1 MQIENYNE
9 PFLDSL
15 REYDDVRDLSDYDF
29 SKDDYGPP
37 YDDPNKRKLAYR
49 HRMIGQ
55 KYEQVLIADNFLLLF
70 LLLFLLHWKL
80 TRNLVC
86 AL

>member
-1 MQIENYNE
+1 MVEQIENYNE

-15 REYDDVRDLSDYDF
+15 REYDDGRDLSGYDF
-29 SKDDYGPP
+29 SKDDFAPP

-55 KYEQVLIADNFLLLF
+55 KYAQVLIALKFF
-70 LLLFLLHWKL
+70 
-80 TRNLVC
+80 VC